1 MKPEPEGE
9 QSREKLAALALSKLR
24 ISWYH
29 FIDKALLCLDWSGLI
44 GKPNRLSGQKWNMFL
59 KD

>member
-1 MKPEPEGE
+1 MDKWPLKHINHLNFPLSLIIYMKPEPEGE

-29 FIDKALLCLDWSGLI
+29 FIDKALLCLD
-44 GKPNRLSGQKWNMFL
+44 
-59 KD
+59 